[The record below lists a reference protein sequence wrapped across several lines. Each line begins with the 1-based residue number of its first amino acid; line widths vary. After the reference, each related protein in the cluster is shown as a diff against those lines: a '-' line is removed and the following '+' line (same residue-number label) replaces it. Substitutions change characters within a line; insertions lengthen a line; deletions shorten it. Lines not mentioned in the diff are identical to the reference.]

1 MLQDHE
7 SDHVGQ
13 TPAEEHTDAVIHDPS
28 VLSPRSVEELRLR
41 ATDVAEKLRTGLLET
56 VRHIAGPTFRPSRL
70 VEVLHIDKSL
80 ASRISRSVR
89 ADSSYEML
97 HLLPSPTGLGIFIE
111 GATRAG
117 CPPEMLLRCR
127 KAVTELQDLLSH
139 LPGGRAALDAMMSEN
154 AVEVRERAERTASQT
169 VYRAMS
175 YLLGFRCE
183 TITSAIILQPSADGT
198 SVDGLEVGRREG
210 IRRLRPSSPVAV
222 FSLNL
227 ATAGAAGEAYMEPLG
242 KHADPADPRAVLL
255 PEFCDPQYPPLE
267 VHQTGQHMV
276 FALPNDEDILQAGV
290 TISSAFYVRNGYQR
304 WLTSEREEEF
314 RLYLLHYPCKLLIRD
329 LYMRDDLWVGSEPQV
344 RLEFPAPPGAQ
355 RPQPTDPAIRLNQLD
370 ISAPVLS
377 LGRGLRR
384 AAAGGSSQH
393 ARLMG
398 HVFQEAGL
406 DPERFRGYRVRIQYP
421 VPMITMGWWIPLPPK
436 P

>member
-1 MLQDHE
+1 
-7 SDHVGQ
+7 
-13 TPAEEHTDAVIHDPS
+13 
-28 VLSPRSVEELRLR
+28 
-41 ATDVAEKLRTGLLET
+41 
-56 VRHIAGPTFRPSRL
+56 
-70 VEVLHIDKSL
+70 
-80 ASRISRSVR
+80 
-89 ADSSYEML
+89 ML

-117 CPPEMLLRCR
+117 CPPEMLQQCR
-127 KAVTELQDLLSH
+127 RAVNELQDLLGH
-139 LPGGRAALDAMMSEN
+139 IAGGRAALDALMSEN

-183 TITSAIILQPSADGT
+183 TITSAIILQPSEDGKR
-198 SVDGLEVGRREG
+198 VDGIEVGRREG
-210 IRRLRPSSPVAV
+210 IRRLRPSAPVAV

-227 ATAGAAGEAYMEPLG
+227 ATAGEPGEAYIEMLDRNASPG
-242 KHADPADPRAVLL
+242 DPRAVLL
-255 PEFCDPQYPPLE
+255 PEFCDPKHPPLE

-276 FALPNDEDILQAGV
+276 FALPNDDDILQAGV

-304 WLTSEREEEF
+304 WRMKDRAEEF

-329 LYMRDDLWVGSEPQV
+329 LFIRDDLWVGSEPQL

-370 ISAPVLS
+370 FSAPVLS

-384 AAAGGSSQH
+384 AATSGSSQH
-393 ARLMG
+393 ARLLG

-406 DPERFRGYRVRIQYP
+406 DPERYRGYRVRMQYP